1 MPDTTPTSRTMLRW
15 ISGSAIALLMSAS
28 LCGPVAAEIIVAPS
42 GKGYDID
49 ITEQAS
55 STEVVD
61 AIADAIG
68 VTVEGY
74 PEEGPIAASH
84 LRSASL
90 ERALRALLPKAA
102 FVVRFNED
110 DTPAAIIF
118 LSAPKDASP
127 DGGEPGIDEGMD
139 ENDDAAAPTEELQ

>member
-1 MPDTTPTSRTMLRW
+1 ML
-15 ISGSAIALLMSAS
+15 IGAALCSSA
-28 LCGPVAAEIIVAPS
+28 AAEITVAPA
-42 GKGYDID
+42 GKGFDID

-68 VTVEGY
+68 VKVEGY
-74 PEEGPIAASH
+74 PEEGPVAASH

-118 LSAPKDASP
+118 LSESKDAP
-127 DGGEPGIDEGMD
+127 PEGGEPGIDEGMEESD
-139 ENDDAAAPTEELQ
+139 GGTAPTDDQQ